1 MITWLSGDRS
11 SRWKVY
17 LLLLGFLVV
26 AAYFAN
32 RPAPPVVAGPDMFT
46 PDPTLELVE
55 FPAPREI
62 PGDRGDIRVARG
74 PLRVAM
80 SRQDQSS
87 PFRFEEIA
95 SQAGVDFVHVS
106 GLTEEKHFPAANG
119 SGVALFDYD
128 GDGWLDLYLVSGT
141 FLPIGKSKAG
151 RNRLYKNLDGTH
163 FRDVTE
169 SSGLGFHGFGH
180 GVVVGDIDND
190 GDPDVF
196 LCNYGS
202 NRLYRNNGNGSF
214 TDISAK
220 AGIDRPN
227 WSSGGAFLDFDNDG
241 DLDLY
246 VTNYGVWKYPDDMHA
261 CGDPGRGARLFCS
274 PAELPTTRHFLYR
287 NNGDGTFTDVYDRVI
302 GPANP
307 SEPGARARADG
318 RGFGVVAADLNADGT
333 IDLFVAND
341 MSPNFVFLNKG
352 DGTFEDATEISGAG
366 YDIKGHT
373 QSGMSADAED
383 IDGDG
388 LPELTISNWESKYN
402 TLYRNL
408 GDGLFI
414 DATTE
419 LGLATDSMP
428 WVSWGLGLVDLDND
442 GWPDEFVANGHVDD
456 NARLL
461 GRMSDEAQPP
471 LLFANLEGKRFRL
484 ATRDAGP
491 YFQSLHVGRGAAFGD
506 IDNDGDIDIV
516 VSHRGGP
523 PAILRNDTPT
533 ANRWIR
539 LVLVGTRSNRDAIG
553 TRVEV
558 NVSGRT
564 IHRQRKGGGG
574 VESAHDPRLLI
585 GVGSADEVDR
595 LTIRWPAGAT
605 TIREHL
611 RTNQSYRIVEPRCGS
626 PDARRDRPPGGRQKC
641 RGVKE
646 GIARARADL
655 PSSGAAVPASAAG
668 SP

>member
-1 MITWLSGDRS
+1 C
-11 SRWKVY
+11 
-17 LLLLGFLVV
+17 
-26 AAYFAN
+26 
-32 RPAPPVVAGPDMFT
+32 
-46 PDPTLELVE
+46 
-55 FPAPREI
+55 
-62 PGDRGDIRVARG
+62 
-74 PLRVAM
+74 
-80 SRQDQSS
+80 
-87 PFRFEEIA
+87 
-95 SQAGVDFVHVS
+95 
-106 GLTEEKHFPAANG
+106 
-119 SGVALFDYD
+119 
-128 GDGWLDLYLVSGT
+128 T
-141 FLPIGKSKAG
+141 FLPLGKSNAG

-163 FRDVTE
+163 FRDVTD
-169 SSGLGFHGFGH
+169 SSGLGFHGFCH

-202 NRLYRNNGNGSF
+202 NRLYRNNGDGTF
-214 TDISAK
+214 TDISTQ
-220 AGIDRPN
+220 AGIDRSN

-246 VTNYGVWKYPDDMHA
+246 VSNYGVWKYPDDIHA
-261 CGDPGRGARLFCS
+261 CGDPGRGARLFCA
-274 PAELPTTRHFLYR
+274 PADLPAPRHFFYR

-302 GPANP
+302 QPPAP
-307 SEPGARARADG
+307 SAPGDKARADG
-318 RGFGVVAADLNADGT
+318 RGFGVVAADLNGDGK

-352 DGTFEDATEISGAG
+352 DGTFEDATELSGAG
-366 YDIKGHT
+366 YDAKGQT

-388 LPELTISNWESKYN
+388 LPELTISNWETKYN

-408 GDGLFI
+408 GEGLFV
-414 DATTE
+414 DATAQF
-419 LGLATDSMP
+419 GLATDTMP

-456 NARLL
+456 NNRLL

-484 ATRDAGP
+484 ATRDAGA

-516 VSHRGGP
+516 VNHRGGP

-533 ANRWIR
+533 SNRWIR
-539 LVLVGTRSNRDAIG
+539 LVLVGSRSNRDAVG
-553 TRVEV
+553 TKVEV

-574 VESAHDPRLLI
+574 VLSAHDSRLLI

-595 LTIRWPAGAT
+595 LTLRWPAGT
-605 TIREHL
+605 TTVREHL
-611 RTNQSYRIVEPRCGS
+611 STNRSYRIVEPGRGS
-626 PDARRDRPPGGRQKC
+626 AGPCRDRPPRGRPKC
-641 RGVKE
+641 PGVK
-646 GIARARADL
+646 GGNGRARGGLA
-655 PSSGAAVPASAAG
+655 SSGAGERASALA
-668 SP
+668 SR